1 MPSYKQREEWQLAA
15 IESEAFP
22 AVNRLGAKCVLKHYS
37 ACDIA
42 NVIFKKRLELIRMVC
57 TDWVLAVFVNSSTFG
72 VLDLE
77 SLDTDLA
84 DLLDSVY

>member
-1 MPSYKQREEWQLAA
+1 
-15 IESEAFP
+15 
-22 AVNRLGAKCVLKHYS
+22 
-37 ACDIA
+37 
-42 NVIFKKRLELIRMVC
+42 MVC